1 MMLMPGQQ
9 MSVLSRATSAG
20 GETARVCCAL
30 WWCEVYRSSRDVD
43 RAERGE
49 GGRKRSA
56 AGGKRGERREEMG
69 DGRSDTGIRI
79 N

>member
-20 GETARVCCAL
+20 GEIARVCCAL